1 MMESLQQLCDD
12 TDKGKL
18 FASDIVNACFW
29 RKFRF
34 RGVIQRKEEDISI
47 IIEVRSMAHA
57 DKEINSS
64 ISVSKT
70 LTLNS

>member
-1 MMESLQQLCDD
+1 MESLQQLCDD

-29 RKFRF
+29 IKFRF

-47 IIEVRSMAHA
+47 IIEVRS
-57 DKEINSS
+57 NGSRR
-64 ISVSKT
+64 
-70 LTLNS
+70 